1 MIEIKNLGKEFGDV
15 VALRDIN
22 LQIDDGDIF
31 GIIGLS
37 GAGKSTLVRCIN
49 LLEVP
54 SRGEILIDDVNIFNL
69 NKKDLTRMR
78 QNIGMVFQSYSLLEQ
93 RNVSKNI
100 RFALEI
106 GHQKMNKDDIDKR
119 VEELL
124 EIVGLKDKAN
134 YYPSQLSGGQKQRVA
149 IARALAN
156 NPKYLLCDEATSA
169 LDPKTT
175 DSILSL
181 LKDLNKKY
189 GITIIVISH
198 DMHVIYSI
206 CNKLAII
213 DHSTIVEKG
222 DTEEVF
228 KNPKSDIAK
237 RLLRFTKLEDE

>member
-15 VALRDIN
+15 VALHDIN

-54 SRGEILIDDVNIFNL
+54 SRGEILIDGINIFNL

-93 RNVSKNI
+93 RNVFKNI

-106 GHQKMNKDDIDKR
+106 SHHKMNKDDIDKR

-237 RLLRFTKLEDE
+237 RLLRFTKLEDK

>member
-1 MIEIKNLGKEFGDV
+1 MIEIKNLGKKFGDV
-15 VALRDIN
+15 VALHDIN

-54 SRGEILIDDVNIFNL
+54 SRGEILIDNINIFNL

-106 GHQKMNKDDIDKR
+106 SHRKMNKDDIDKR

-175 DSILSL
+175 DSILYL

>member
-15 VALRDIN
+15 VALHDIN

-54 SRGEILIDDVNIFNL
+54 SRGEILIDNINIFNL

-106 GHQKMNKDDIDKR
+106 SHHKMNKDDIDKR

-237 RLLRFTKLEDE
+237 RLLRFTKLEDK